1 MASIQALSALLKCN
15 TALSLRLKAPSILFV
30 FMTILAFDSPRVHRP
45 CKRPLKGAVPPATAG
60 FIHAADSPASR
71 EPLLGGRVAF
81 AAVSPAEAWDKT
93 GLLSAR
99 RNEMISVSKLSE
111 IGLRKLILACAVA
124 GFSAAALA
132 GCNTVEGAGEDI
144 ESTGDAI
151 QDSADD

>member
-99 RNEMISVSKLSE
+99 RNEK
-111 IGLRKLILACAVA
+111 IGRASCRERV
-124 GFSAAALA
+124 
-132 GCNTVEGAGEDI
+132 CQYV
-144 ESTGDAI
+144 
-151 QDSADD
+151 